1 MTTLIIARHGNTFR
15 STETP
20 TRVGARTDL
29 PLTEEGEE
37 QALRLGHH
45 LKSQNMAPS
54 RIYTSQLRRT
64 IDTARLACVAMA
76 CTSEAT
82 PLAFLNEID
91 YGPDENKT
99 DADVRERVGEAA
111 LKNWDEN
118 MVMPDGWSPR
128 PTEILL
134 SWKSFLDSQ
143 SPSAVDE
150 TALLVTSNG
159 IARFALCLTDNGR
172 AFKPKLGTGCYGIIT
187 QNKNGLWTVT
197 GWNLRP

>member
-15 STETP
+15 STDPP

-45 LKSQNMAPS
+45 LKSKNIKPD
-54 RIYTSQLRRT
+54 RVLTSQLRRT

-76 CTSEAT
+76 CECAPE

-91 YGPDENKT
+91 YGPDENQT
-99 DADVRERVGEAA
+99 DDHVRERVGEAA

-118 MVMPDGWSPR
+118 MVMPEGWSPR
-128 PTEILL
+128 PTEIILAWKNFL
-134 SWKSFLDSQ
+134 SDDS
-143 SPSAVDE
+143 
-150 TALLVTSNG
+150 ALGDGSTTFAVTSNG
-159 IARFALCLTDNGR
+159 IARFALCLTTNGR
-172 AFKPKLGTGCYGIIT
+172 EFKPKLGTGCYGIIT
-187 QNKNGLWTVT
+187 RDKNGLWSVT